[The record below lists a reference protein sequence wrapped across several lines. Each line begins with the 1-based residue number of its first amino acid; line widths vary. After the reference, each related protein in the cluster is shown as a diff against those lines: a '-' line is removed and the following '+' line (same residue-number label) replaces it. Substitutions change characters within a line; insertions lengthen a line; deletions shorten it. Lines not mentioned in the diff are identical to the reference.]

1 MRKTLAKDP
10 TVALRMTANNLY
22 KSVTYKIIRAPK
34 SPYFDPTLMVKI

>member
-10 TVALRMTANNLY
+10 TGALGMIENNLY

-34 SPYFDPTLMVKI
+34 SPYFDPTPMAKI

>member
-10 TVALRMTANNLY
+10 KVALGMFENNLY
-22 KSVTYKIIRAPK
+22 KSITYKIIRAPK